1 MAISVALGTS
11 QDYFQKSFTIY
22 IQHILIYTIYIQRC
36 LNVLILASLLTLGV
50 IEIIFANLVKVKD
63 VAFLLPRNHNLKG
76 LLMVL

>member
-1 MAISVALGTS
+1 M
-11 QDYFQKSFTIY
+11 
-22 IQHILIYTIYIQRC
+22 HTIYIQRC